1 MLALAQVLW
10 LALPVLAGGALHI
23 AVIRRDALPAL
34 ARLPLDGGRTLRGR
48 RLFGDNKTVRGA
60 VVMVGGT
67 IAATLAL
74 ALLARLVPALAAL
87 PLARVQA
94 EHPALWG
101 ALLGTGYILG
111 ELPNSFAK
119 RQLGIAPGAAGT
131 GRLRGVFWVADQV
144 DSLLGILVMLSLVW
158 VPTPAIALGLVALT
172 LAIHPAAA
180 ALMVGLGLKQRIG

>member
-1 MLALAQVLW
+1 MPDPVKLALFLLLAFTIAGFAQTAW
-10 LALPVLAGGALHI
+10 FRHPWSRAFAA
-23 AVIRRDALPAL
+23 
-34 ARLPLDGGRTLRGR
+34 PLDGGRTLRGR

-119 RQLGIAPGAAGT
+119 RRLGIAPGE
-131 GRLRGVFWVADQV
+131 RRG
-144 DSLLGILVMLSLVW
+144 SLLGA
-158 VPTPAIALGLVALT
+158 AIAVYDQADFVPMSALT
-172 LAIHPAAA
+172 LRPLWRMTATEVAEAFAVVAAVHA
-180 ALMVGLGLKQRIG
+180 AVNVVGYAVGARTSPV